1 MYCSYLYRKRLEN
14 VFSSHTKNYR
24 FICLLRNSFYQDNS
38 DLSITESFEKY
49 NYNLIVATSCLIPDI
64 RPKRYNDLHKN
75 CTASGVMFNLEDKEV
90 MNQSPSPLV
99 TFELSMKKNKE
110 GNLSITYMVEE
121 IDKCPDD
128 VSKHLVH
135 ILK

>member
-1 MYCSYLYRKRLEN
+1 M
-14 VFSSHTKNYR
+14 
-24 FICLLRNSFYQDNS
+24 LRNSFYQDNS

-64 RPKRYNDLHKN
+64 RPKRYNDLLKN

-128 VSKHLVH
+128 VSKHLAH